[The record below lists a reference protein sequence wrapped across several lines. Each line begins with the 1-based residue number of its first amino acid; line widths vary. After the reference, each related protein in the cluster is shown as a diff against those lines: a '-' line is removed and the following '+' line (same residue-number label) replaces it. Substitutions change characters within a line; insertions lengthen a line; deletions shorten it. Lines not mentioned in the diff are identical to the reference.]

1 MVMCKTEAATV
12 NQQQNTQKQKI
23 QRSYTIK
30 LNCEYQI
37 KLKYIFHKRKFLISA
52 CIKKWQWLT
61 AFFPKK
67 ILTLYCPFVYVY
79 E

>member
-52 CIKKWQWLT
+52 SIKKMAT
-61 AFFPKK
+61 VNRFFS
-67 ILTLYCPFVYVY
+67 
-79 E
+79 